1 MRVLVISDI
10 HANIH
15 ALEACAEAFPAFDVV
30 WNLGDVVGYGATPN
44 EVIARAC
51 ELGNVF
57 VRGNHDK
64 ACSGVSD
71 ISGFNPVAA
80 LAAIWT
86 QKTLTK
92 ENLEWLKALPQG
104 PLKPNKELDLALV
117 HGSPLDEDEY
127 VINVHDATP
136 PLQNAVAN
144 CTFFG
149 HTHLQGGFFMKD
161 SGDVLAIKP
170 AFRDPKAPQR
180 IEFRL
185 EEGTT
190 YMMNPGSIG
199 QPRDGDPRSGFVLYD
214 TDERLVIFYRVP
226 YDIEAAQKDIRAAG
240 LPPRLAERLADGR

>member
-15 ALEACAEAFPAFDVV
+15 ALEACIAAFPAYDVV
-30 WNLGDVVGYGATPN
+30 WNLGDIVGYGANPN
-44 EVIARAC
+44 EVITRSSL
-51 ELGNVF
+51 LGTLF

-86 QKTLTK
+86 QKNLTA

-104 PLKPNKELDLALV
+104 PLKPDDRLDVACV
-117 HGSPLDEDEY
+117 HGSPLDEDQY
-127 VINVHDATP
+127 LINVHDAEE
-136 PLQNAVAN
+136 PLLHPSAR

-149 HTHLQGGFFMKD
+149 HTHLQGGFFKQEE
-161 SGDVLAIKP
+161 VHPIRP
-170 AFRDPKAPQR
+170 AFRDPKLPQK
-180 IEFRL
+180 IEL
-185 EEGTT
+185 KLKADCM
-190 YMMNPGSIG
+190 YLINPGSIG
-199 QPRDGDPRSGFVLYD
+199 QPRDHDPRSGFALYD
-214 TDERLVIFYRVP
+214 SEEELLTFYRVP
-226 YDIEAAQKDIRAAG
+226 YDIEAEQKDIHDAG